1 MSRQLYEK
9 ISQEKL
15 EAYLDGTLSE
25 QETAEVDALVDSD
38 KELQALVDEY
48 FSIQIEMANAKG
60 QTHNDEDVNQEAID
74 AIQCVM
80 QKVKGSELRKPIDI
94 VKRDVWIMIGA
105 ACVLVA
111 VIFGAMV
118 VYTPVSVE
126 PNVGYAVSMAS
137 DCDVVR
143 DHNVV
148 FGEEVDYEAELA
160 EVDAMIEQKEA
171 ELPDVAFF
179 DRYKSEKERKDI
191 ARKRSELYELQWHR
205 IFLLSQLQR
214 EEELIEALEEFIEI
228 NGCYRDEAIEM
239 LNDLE
244 DGK

>member
-9 ISQEKL
+9 ISREKL

-48 FSIQIEMANAKG
+48 FSIQIEMANANNRV
-60 QTHNDEDVNQEAID
+60 QNETEADIV
-74 AIQCVM
+74 AVEAM
-80 QKVKGSELRKPIDI
+80 QKVINKVSNSKPINI
-94 VKRDVWIMIGA
+94 IKRDVWIMVGA

-118 VYTPVSVE
+118 IYTPVSVE
-126 PNVGYAVSMAS
+126 PNVGYAMPMAS

-143 DHNVV
+143 DYNAV

-160 EVDAMIEQKEA
+160 EVDAEIEQKDA
-171 ELPDVAFF
+171 ELPAIAFF
-179 DRYKSEKERKDI
+179 DRYKSDEERKRI
-191 ARKRSELYELQWHR
+191 EKVRSEVYELQWKR
-205 IFLLSQLQR
+205 MFILLNLQR
-214 EEELIEALEEFIEI
+214 EEELKEALKDYIEI
-228 NGCYRDEAIEM
+228 NGCHQDEAVEM
-239 LNDLE
+239 LRELE
-244 DGK
+244 K